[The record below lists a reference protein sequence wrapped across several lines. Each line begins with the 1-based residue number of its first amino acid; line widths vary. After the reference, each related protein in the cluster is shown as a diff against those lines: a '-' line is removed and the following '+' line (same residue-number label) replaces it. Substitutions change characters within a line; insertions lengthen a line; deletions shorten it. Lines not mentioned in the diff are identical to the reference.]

1 MFRSSFLLALAVS
14 AVQAVHLKLG
24 NTEAKESV
32 EQGPYDG
39 FPTDGCD
46 ATIPAYLDDAVCF
59 DGEWIEFEWLDDPT
73 FW

>member
-14 AVQAVHLKLG
+14 AAQAVHLKLG
-24 NTEAKESV
+24 TTETKDSLV
-32 EQGPYDG
+32 EGPQEG

-46 ATIPAYLDDAVCF
+46 ADVPSYLDDAVCF
-59 DGEWIEFEWLDDPT
+59 DGEWIEFDQLDDPT